1 MSVRKIRALFL
12 KAYGTRRYAE
22 RSLSIALVFALV
34 CMSLQA
40 VAQEGT
46 TAKPSGA
53 VAYRD
58 PNLPVEKR
66 VDDLLSRMTLEE
78 KIGQM
83 CQYTDNEVNGEELA
97 RKGLAGSLENVIS
110 PGKMEKIQRAA
121 VSESRLGIPVL
132 FAIDVIHGY
141 STIFPIP
148 LGEASTWDPSLVE
161 KCAAAAAT
169 EAHSQ
174 GIRWTFSPMVDIA
187 RDPRWGRIAE
197 GAGEDPYLG
206 MVMAKAQ
213 VEGYQ
218 GEKLSTDSKLVACAK
233 HYVAYGA
240 AEGGRDYNTVDVSER
255 TLREIYL
262 PPFKA
267 TVDAGVGTVMS
278 AFDDIDG
285 VPATANPLTIREIL
299 KGEWSFKGFV
309 VSDWDAVAELINHGV
324 ACDSSEAAMK
334 AVNAGVD
341 MDMIGPYHDKLQA
354 LVNEGKVSMQVVDD
368 AVRRI
373 LKVKFDLGLFEN
385 PYVDVAQAKSSLLRK
400 ETLELARKEARE
412 AVVLLKNDGNL
423 LPLSKTTKSIA
434 VIGPLADDKE
444 DMLGTWHCQGK
455 PEPVTTVLEGIKS
468 EISDGTKLFY
478 ASGCG
483 IDDTSKA
490 GFQQALEIAR
500 ESDVTILVVGESDD
514 MSGEAASR
522 SSLDLPGVQ
531 EKLVEQVASLGKPVV
546 EIVVSGRPLAISW
559 SAEHVPAILETWFLG
574 TEAGNAIS
582 DVLFGDFDPC
592 GKLAATF
599 PRNVGQV
606 PVYYDHMN
614 TGRPGVDTS
623 RFTSKYIDLP
633 LSPLYPFG
641 YGLSYT
647 HFSYSNLRV
656 ENDPSVQDQ
665 FRVAVELTNT
675 GNVEGAEVAQLY
687 IRQPCA
693 SVTRP
698 VKQLAGFSRV
708 ELQPGESKTIHFVL
722 TPYELS
728 FINSQMKRVVESGDI
743 QIMVGGNSVDV
754 VSTKAHIDS
763 AMTVSEETGI
773 Q

>member
-12 KAYGTRRYAE
+12 KVYGTRRYAE

-97 RKGLAGSLENVIS
+97 RRGLAGSLENVIS

-531 EKLVEQVASLGKPVV
+531 ENLVEQVASLGKPVV

-559 SAEHVPAILETWFLG
+559 SAEHVPAILESWFLG

-687 IRQPCA
+687 VRQPCA

-763 AMTVSEETGI
+763 AITVSEETEI